1 MLVAY
6 VAAFAGMGASPKQ
19 LSAELRDMLELVL
32 PEYMVPAAIMVLDAL
47 PVMANGKLDRHGL
60 PAPELAQGEASLA
73 EYVVPATATE
83 CALAEL
89 WATLLR
95 NDGGQIG
102 LKSNF
107 FDLGGHSL
115 LLMRLVSEIKSRFQ
129 VDLSLREV
137 FELST
142 LGRLAQRVDERRS
155 PADAGV
161 VV

>member
-1 MLVAY
+1 MVLVAY

-32 PEYMVPAAIMVLDAL
+32 PEYMGPAAIMVLDAL
-47 PVMANGKLDRHGL
+47 PVMANGKLDRHGW

-73 EYVVPATATE
+73 EYVAPATATE

-137 FELST
+137 FEL
-142 LGRLAQRVDERRS
+142 
-155 PADAGV
+155 
-161 VV
+161 